1 MKKTMKQST
10 LIYTL
15 NACALLLLV
24 LVGVGFYILY
34 HKGSTGQTD
43 GIAIVQGAVFVLL
56 IGAAVLQ
63 VITMLITRKKLLHPI
78 TRVEKE
84 MKEIAQG
91 NLSSDFSMEVDTSE
105 IGMLAGSIYSTR
117 STLQKYIGD
126 ISDKLTQMAE
136 GNLDLK
142 NDMEYIG
149 EFSPIQTALG
159 VILDSFNATLKQIN
173 IAAGQVSTG
182 AAQVSGGAQ
191 ALSAGSTEQASSID
205 ELTLSVEKV
214 AGQAEQNASNVRAAT
229 KYVEQV
235 ETDINT
241 GNGYMKN
248 LTEAM
253 GEMDAASNEIVNITK
268 VIEDIAFQTNILS
281 LNASIEAARAGEAGK
296 GFAVVAD
303 EVRNLAGKSAEAA
316 KQTSELI
323 QNSVTSVSKGTA
335 ITAQTAQILQQVGS
349 NMQNVSEN
357 FVSIE
362 RASSE
367 QTEAIEQIQIGLVQV
382 SSVVQTNAATAEENS
397 ATSEEM
403 SAQADIL
410 REEVGKFILYSE

>member
-10 LIYTL
+10 LIYVL
-15 NACALLLLV
+15 NACSLLLLA
-24 LVGVGFYILY
+24 LAGAGFYILSS
-34 HKGSTGQTD
+34 KGSTAQTN
-43 GIAIVQGAVFVLL
+43 GIAAVQVVVFALL

-63 VITMLITRKKLLHPI
+63 VITILIISRKVLRPI
-78 TRVEKE
+78 TLVEKE
-84 MKEIAQG
+84 MKEIAEG

-117 STLQKYIGD
+117 NTLQKYIGD

-136 GNLDLK
+136 GNLNLQ
-142 NDMEYIG
+142 NDMEYNG

-159 VILDSFNATLKQIN
+159 VILDSFNSTLKQIN
-173 IAAGQVSTG
+173 IAAEQVSTG

-191 ALSAGSTEQASSID
+191 ALSAGSTQQASSID

-229 KYVEQV
+229 RYVEQV
-235 ETDINT
+235 EKDINT
-241 GNGYMKN
+241 GNIYMKN

-362 RASSE
+362 QASTE
-367 QTEAIEQIQIGLVQV
+367 QTESIEQIQTGLVQV
-382 SSVVQTNAATAEENS
+382 SAVVQTNAATSEENS

-403 SAQADIL
+403 SAQANIL
-410 REEVGKFILYSE
+410 RDEVDKFILYS

>member
-10 LIYTL
+10 LIYAL
-15 NACALLLLV
+15 SACNLLLLA
-24 LVGVGFYILY
+24 LAGVGFYILY
-34 HKGSTGQTD
+34 QKGGTGHID
-43 GIAIVQGAVFVLL
+43 GIAAVQGGVYVLL
-56 IGAAVLQ
+56 LGAAAAQ
-63 VITMLITRKKLLHPI
+63 VITILFTRRRVLLPISLI
-78 TRVEKE
+78 EKE
-84 MKEIAQG
+84 MREIAEG
-91 NLSSDFSMEVDTSE
+91 NLSSDFSLQADNSE
-105 IGMLAGSIYSTR
+105 IGMLVHSICNTR

-126 ISDKLTQMAE
+126 ISDKLTRMAG
-136 GNLDLK
+136 GNLNME

-159 VILDSFNATLKQIN
+159 VILDSFNETLKHIN
-173 IAAGQVSTG
+173 IAAEQVSTG
-182 AAQVSGGAQ
+182 ASQVSGGAQ
-191 ALSAGSTEQASSID
+191 ALSAGSTQQASSID
-205 ELTLSVEKV
+205 ELTLSAERV
-214 AGQAEQNASNVRAAT
+214 AGQAEENASNVQAAT
-229 KYVEQV
+229 RYVEQV
-235 ETDINT
+235 EADINT

-253 GEMDAASNEIVNITK
+253 GEMDDASNEIVNITK

-335 ITAQTAQILQQVGS
+335 VTAQTAQILQQVGA
-349 NMQNVSEN
+349 NMAKVSKS
-357 FVSIE
+357 FSSIE
-362 RASSE
+362 QASSE
-367 QTEAIEQIQIGLVQV
+367 QTQAIEEIQVGLVQV
-382 SSVVQTNAATAEENS
+382 SAVVQTNAATAQENS

-410 REEVGKFILYSE
+410 REEVDKFILYSE